1 MVFSMWNPLYV
12 KIHFS
17 DFDLLTKNRKSV
29 NVIKNKYQYM
39 AFKAKDIEVLRY
51 LSNTKIS

>member
-1 MVFSMWNPLYV
+1 MWNPLNV

-29 NVIKNKYQYM
+29 NNVIKNKYQYM

-51 LSNTKIS
+51 LSKTKVS

>member
-1 MVFSMWNPLYV
+1 MWNPLNV

-51 LSNTKIS
+51 LSNTKLS

>member
-1 MVFSMWNPLYV
+1 MWNPLNV

-17 DFDLLTKNRKSV
+17 DVDLLTKKRKSV
-29 NVIKNKYQYM
+29 SVIKNKYQYM

-51 LSNTKIS
+51 LSKTKLS